1 MTDLAAQ
8 RLPLLQG
15 RQLPGMPQ
23 GESFLYPHYE
33 GNSIFNVP
41 DTVCRLL
48 GVPEIAGR
56 PLDGMIYQPLGGTA
70 RHVVVILVDALAL
83 HRLQRWMEDGTAP
96 VWRRLREEGVLAP
109 LTSISPSTTCAAL
122 TTLWTGRSPREHGI
136 VGYELWLKEY
146 GVVANMIT
154 HGPIQFRGGGG
165 SLEKAGFKP
174 EEYLP
179 FSTMGSHL
187 KAHGVSAHA
196 FQHYTINGSGLSRMF
211 LKEVEMHPYGSAA
224 ELWVNVRALLEEKAG
239 ERLYTWVYW
248 SNVDSL
254 AHRYG
259 PEDERAA
266 GDFALFSYAFER
278 YFLDALSAAA
288 RKDTALILL
297 ADHGQIHTPKN
308 PRYALRSHPDLN
320 RMLHI
325 NPTGE
330 HRLFF
335 LYPRPGER
343 DAVRDYLERAWE
355 PGTFRVLDSA
365 AVLESGLYGPG
376 VTHPAL
382 PDRLGDLT
390 ALSTG
395 SAYLWWPMKD
405 NPLLGRHGGLHPQEM
420 LVPFLGARL
429 G

>member
-1 MTDLAAQ
+1 MTDLVTQ
-8 RLPLLQG
+8 RLPRLKAK
-15 RQLPGMPQ
+15 RLPGLPR
-23 GESFLYPHYE
+23 GESFLYPAYE
-33 GNSIFNVP
+33 GNSILNVP
-41 DTVCRLL
+41 DTICRLL
-48 GVPEIAGR
+48 NVPEISGR
-56 PLDGMIYQPLGGTA
+56 PLEGMIYQPLGGTA
-70 RHVVVILVDALAL
+70 RRVVAILVDALAL
-83 HRLQRWMEDGTAP
+83 HRLRRWMEDGTAP
-96 VWRRLREEGVLAP
+96 VWRTLQEQGVLAP

-122 TTLWTGRSPREHGI
+122 TSLWTGRSPREHGI

-179 FSTMGSHL
+179 YPTLGTHL
-187 KAHGVSAHA
+187 KAHGVATHV

-211 LKEVEMHPYGSAA
+211 LKDVEMHPYGSAA
-224 ELWVNVRALLEEKAG
+224 ELWVNVRALLEEKAE

-248 SNVDSL
+248 SNVDTMS
-254 AHRYG
+254 HRYG

-266 GDFALFSYAFER
+266 GDFSVFSYAFER
-278 YFLDALSAAA
+278 YFLNRLGAAA
-288 RKDTALILL
+288 RKDTAVILL
-297 ADHGQIHTPKN
+297 ADHGQIDTPPD
-308 PRYALRSHPDLN
+308 PRYELRSHPDLN

-335 LYPRPGER
+335 LYPRPGQAK
-343 DAVRDYLERAWE
+343 AVRDYVAQSWEEGAFHVLES
-355 PGTFRVLDSA
+355 P

-376 VTHPAL
+376 ETHPAL

-390 ALSTG
+390 VLPAG
-395 SAYLWWPMKD
+395 HAYLWWPLKD
-405 NPLLGRHGGLHPQEM
+405 NPLRGRHGGLHPREM